1 MEVKVKSFEIFFIY
15 YKIHFTDTGQNRN
28 RYHLVVI
35 SYLKPFAKKAMWP
48 ADGYMLSVFFFLL
61 YLALAVGNTFDTAG
75 L

>member
-35 SYLKPFAKKAMWP
+35 SYLKPFAKKAM
-48 ADGYMLSVFFFLL
+48 
-61 YLALAVGNTFDTAG
+61 
-75 L
+75 